1 MKKFYASEKEKND
14 SLREIDSRISEKLGE
29 IDEMNNKTR
38 SSKLAMYISL
48 AISLVF
54 MIIYFIST
62 IINSFNSSRQIEMI
76 IGVII
81 ISIFTVLFI
90 YNSLKLDHKKLR
102 IPVIISSIL
111 LSIYYLFLFLT
122 QNNFLVFPKQST
134 VLNFY
139 KKDITEVVNWAEKNS
154 ILVEQVY
161 ENSDI
166 FKQYQVISQSVEAGT
181 LTKKIKKITVVVSDG
196 PSIEKET
203 TIPDMIGWD
212 IDEVIKFVDDNFL
225 TNLTINFDFSDN
237 IQKDTVYEQKNE
249 STKMLRNSA
258 INLKVSLGKKD
269 ELDSVAMKNLIG
281 MDTFHATTWLGRNA
295 INYEIRYGYSD
306 KYDEGTVIKQSITKG
321 KIINKGRTQTVVI
334 TIAKKDKITVP
345 DFKDMTQTEIVSW
358 ATENQLK
365 INFTEENDDTI
376 EEGKVI
382 RSSKLKGDTVTVG
395 DTIKVVISK
404 GQIKMINFTDI
415 DSFRTWADNNL
426 VSYHIDYQFNSSVKA
441 GELISSSHEV
451 NQVIKN
457 NETVN
462 LVISQGGTTTVPDFI
477 GKTKEEATA
486 LCSQSSLKCKFNT
499 SDNSNG
505 NTVIKQSMRKDSTVP
520 VQTSIELTIQ

>member
-1 MKKFYASEKEKND
+1 
-14 SLREIDSRISEKLGE
+14 
-29 IDEMNNKTR
+29 
-38 SSKLAMYISL
+38 
-48 AISLVF
+48 
-54 MIIYFIST
+54 
-62 IINSFNSSRQIEMI
+62 
-76 IGVII
+76 
-81 ISIFTVLFI
+81 
-90 YNSLKLDHKKLR
+90 
-102 IPVIISSIL
+102 
-111 LSIYYLFLFLT
+111 
-122 QNNFLVFPKQST
+122 
-134 VLNFY
+134 
-139 KKDITEVVNWAEKNS
+139 
-154 ILVEQVY
+154 
-161 ENSDI
+161 
-166 FKQYQVISQSVEAGT
+166 
-181 LTKKIKKITVVVSDG
+181 
-196 PSIEKET
+196 
-203 TIPDMIGWD
+203 
-212 IDEVIKFVDDNFL
+212 
-225 TNLTINFDFSDN
+225 
-237 IQKDTVYEQKNE
+237 
-249 STKMLRNSA
+249 MLRNSA

-306 KYDEGTVIKQSITKG
+306 KYDDGTVIKQSITKG
-321 KIINKGRTQTVVI
+321 KIINKERTQTVVI

-382 RSSKLKGDTVTVG
+382 RSSKLNGDTVTVG

-462 LVISQGGTTTVPDFI
+462 LVISQGGTTNVPDFI
-477 GKTKEEATA
+477 GKTKEESIA
-486 LCSQSSLKCKFNT
+486 LCSQSNLNCKFNT
-499 SDNSNG
+499 SDNGNG